1 LYVPY
6 DKGADLDFFKVSEM
20 AITAALVKELR
31 ERTGSGMMECKKALV
46 ASNGD
51 IEVAIEEMRKSG
63 LAKADKKS
71 DRIAADGVI
80 AIESSADGKQAVMLE
95 VNSETDFVAK
105 ADDFQSFV
113 KSVANKILTVAPAS
127 LEELAALPLNEAG
140 DSVETVRQALVA
152 KIGENIQIRRFELMT
167 TESGIIGSYRHGDRI
182 GTMVKLDGGDV
193 ALAKDVAMHVAA
205 SRPQAISAADLP
217 AELLEKERD
226 IVATQAR
233 DSGKP
238 EAIIEKMVDGRMKK
252 FVNEISLLGQSFVK
266 DPDVTVEK
274 LVKQSNAT
282 VEAFSFFEV
291 GEGIEKAE
299 DNFVAEVMAQAKGN

>member
-1 LYVPY
+1 
-6 DKGADLDFFKVSEM
+6 M

-51 IEVAIEEMRKSG
+51 IDLAIEAMRKSG

-71 DRIAADGVI
+71 DRIAAEGVI
-80 AIESSADGKQAVMLE
+80 AIETSADGKRAVMLE
-95 VNSETDFVAK
+95 INSETDFVAK
-105 ADDFQSFV
+105 AEDFIAFAGQVS
-113 KSVANKILTVAPAS
+113 A
-127 LEELAALPLNEAG
+127 AALEAQPADVAALMALTMNDAG
-140 DSVETVRQALVA
+140 DSIDTVRQTLIA
-152 KIGENIQIRRFELMT
+152 KIGENIQVRRFTLMST
-167 TESGIIGSYRHGDRI
+167 GDGVIGSYRHGESM
-182 GTMVKLDGGDV
+182 GSMVRLEGGDV
-193 ALAKDVAMHVAA
+193 ALAKDIAMHVAA

-274 LVKQSNAT
+274 LVSKANAT
-282 VEAFSFFEV
+282 VKEIAFYQV
-291 GEGIEKAE
+291 GEGIEKKE
-299 DNFVAEVMAQAKGN
+299 DNFAEEVMAQARGN

>member
-1 LYVPY
+1 
-6 DKGADLDFFKVSEM
+6 M

-51 IEVAIEEMRKSG
+51 IDLAIEAMRKSG

-71 DRIAADGVI
+71 DRIAAEGVI
-80 AIESSADGKQAVMLE
+80 AIETSADGKRAVMLE
-95 VNSETDFVAK
+95 INSETDFVAK
-105 ADDFQSFV
+105 AEDFIAFV
-113 KSVANKILTVAPAS
+113 GQVSA
-127 LEELAALPLNEAG
+127 AALEAQPADVAALMALTMNDAG
-140 DSVETVRQALVA
+140 DSIDTVRQTLIA
-152 KIGENIQIRRFELMT
+152 KIGENIQVRRFTLMST
-167 TESGIIGSYRHGDRI
+167 GDGVIGSYRHGESM
-182 GTMVKLDGGDV
+182 GSMVRLEGGDV
-193 ALAKDVAMHVAA
+193 ALAKDIAMHVAA

-274 LVKQSNAT
+274 LVSKANAT
-282 VEAFSFFEV
+282 VKEIAFYQV
-291 GEGIEKAE
+291 GEGIEKKE
-299 DNFVAEVMAQAKGN
+299 DNFAEEVMAQARGN

>member
-1 LYVPY
+1 M
-6 DKGADLDFFKVSEM
+6 KGENM

-51 IEVAIEEMRKSG
+51 IDVAIESMRKAG

-71 DRIAADGVI
+71 DRVAAEGVI
-80 AIESSADGKQAVMLE
+80 AIETSADGKRAVMLE
-95 VNSETDFVAK
+95 INSETDFVAK
-105 ADDFQSFV
+105 AEDFISFV
-113 KSVANKILTVAPAS
+113 ENVSKKV
-127 LEELAALPLNEAG
+127 LEAQPSDLEALMALALNDAG
-140 DSVETVRQALVA
+140 ESIETVRQALVA
-152 KIGENIQIRRFELMT
+152 KIGENILIRRFQLL
-167 TESGIIGSYRHGDRI
+167 SNNDGVIGSYRHGDRI
-182 GTMVKLDGGDV
+182 GAMVSLTSGDM
-193 ALAKDVAMHVAA
+193 ALAKDLSMHVAA
-205 SRPQAISAADLP
+205 SRPQAVSAADLP

-252 FVNEISLLGQSFVK
+252 FVNEISMMGQAFIK

-274 LVKQSNAT
+274 LVKQADAT
-282 VEAFSFFEV
+282 VASFAFYEV
-291 GEGIEKAE
+291 GEGIEKKV
-299 DNFVAEVMAQAKGN
+299 DNFAEEVMAQAQGS

>member
-1 LYVPY
+1 
-6 DKGADLDFFKVSEM
+6 M

-51 IEVAIEEMRKSG
+51 IEQAIEAMRKSG

-71 DRIAADGVI
+71 DRIAAEGVI
-80 AIESSADGKQAVMLE
+80 AIETSADGKHAVMLE
-95 VNSETDFVAK
+95 INSETDFVAK
-105 ADDFQSFV
+105 AEDFIAFV
-113 KSVANKILTVAPAS
+113 SQVSA
-127 LEELAALPLNEAG
+127 AALEAQPADVAALMALTMNDAG
-140 DSVETVRQALVA
+140 DNMDTVRQTLIA
-152 KIGENIQIRRFELMT
+152 KIGENIQVRRFTLMST
-167 TESGIIGSYRHGDRI
+167 DDGVIGSYRHGESM
-182 GTMVKLDGGDV
+182 GSMVRLAGGDV
-193 ALAKDVAMHVAA
+193 ALAKDIAMHVAA

-252 FVNEISLLGQSFVK
+252 FVNEISLLGQNFVK

-274 LVKQSNAT
+274 LVSKANAT
-282 VEAFSFFEV
+282 VKEIAFYQV
-291 GEGIEKAE
+291 GEGIEKKE
-299 DNFVAEVMAQAKGN
+299 DNFAEEVMAQARGN

>member
-1 LYVPY
+1 MK
-6 DKGADLDFFKVSEM
+6 DRDM

-51 IEVAIEEMRKSG
+51 IDLAIEAMRKSG

-71 DRIAADGVI
+71 DRIAAEGVI
-80 AIESSADGKQAVMLE
+80 AIETSADGKRAVMLE
-95 VNSETDFVAK
+95 INSETDFVAK
-105 ADDFQSFV
+105 AEDFIAFV
-113 KSVANKILTVAPAS
+113 GQVSA
-127 LEELAALPLNEAG
+127 AALEAQPADVAALMALTMNDAG
-140 DSVETVRQALVA
+140 DDMDTVRQTLIA
-152 KIGENIQIRRFELMT
+152 KIGENIQVRRFTLMST
-167 TESGIIGSYRHGDRI
+167 DDGVIGSYRHGESM
-182 GTMVKLDGGDV
+182 GSMVRLAGGDV
-193 ALAKDVAMHVAA
+193 ALAKDIAMHVAA

-217 AELLEKERD
+217 ADLLEKERD

-252 FVNEISLLGQSFVK
+252 FVNEISLLGQNFVK

-274 LVKQSNAT
+274 LVSKANAT
-282 VEAFSFFEV
+282 VKEIAFYQV
-291 GEGIEKAE
+291 GEGIEKKE
-299 DNFVAEVMAQAKGN
+299 DNFAEEVMAQARGN

>member
-1 LYVPY
+1 
-6 DKGADLDFFKVSEM
+6 M

-51 IEVAIEEMRKSG
+51 IDAAIEAMRKSG

-71 DRIAADGVI
+71 GRVAADGVI
-80 AIESSADGKQAVMLE
+80 AIETSSDGKSAVMLE

-105 ADDFQSFV
+105 AEDFIKFV
-113 KSVANKILTVAPAS
+113 AQVGNTV
-127 LEELAALPLNEAG
+127 LAAQPADLDALMAL
-140 DSVETVRQALVA
+140 SVEGGESIDTIRQTLIA
-152 KIGENIQIRRFELMT
+152 KIGENIQIRRFTLMNV
-167 TESGIIGSYRHGDRI
+167 EDGVIGSYRHGDRI
-182 GTMVKLDGGDV
+182 GSMVKLTGGDM
-193 ALAKDVAMHVAA
+193 ALAKDIAMHVSA

-233 DSGKP
+233 ESGKP
-238 EAIIEKMVDGRMKK
+238 EAIIDKMVEGRMKK
-252 FVNEISLLGQSFVK
+252 FVNEISLLGQDFVK

-274 LVKQSNAT
+274 LVTKASAT
-282 VEAFSFFEV
+282 VNEIACYEV
-291 GEGIEKAE
+291 GEGIEKKE
-299 DNFVAEVMAQAKGN
+299 DNFAEEVMAQARGN